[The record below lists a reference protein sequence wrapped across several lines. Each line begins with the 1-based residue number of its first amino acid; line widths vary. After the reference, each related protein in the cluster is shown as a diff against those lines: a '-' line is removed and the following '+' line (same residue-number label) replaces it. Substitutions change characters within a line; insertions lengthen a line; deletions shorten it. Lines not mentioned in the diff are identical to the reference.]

1 MKTYTTPNGKEIQI
15 VRDPKTAHIKIQFG
29 SGGELPQELSGF
41 YTSESFASRTI
52 VGYLEGLAK
61 QPVEVKQEEKEAP
74 KEEVIAV
81 KQTKSKVAPSKE
93 D

>member
-29 SGGELPQELSGF
+29 SGGELPQELTGF
-41 YTSESFASRTI
+41 YTSEAFASRAI
-52 VGYLEGLAK
+52 VGYLEGLVK
-61 QPVEVKQEEKEAP
+61 QPVEV
-74 KEEVIAV
+74 
-81 KQTKSKVAPSKE
+81 TKSKVAPSKE

>member
-41 YTSESFASRTI
+41 YTSEAFASRAI

-61 QPVEVKQEEKEAP
+61 QPVEVKKEEVTP
-74 KEEVIAV
+74 KEEVVEV

>member
-1 MKTYTTPNGKEIQI
+1 MLKTHNGKEIQI
-15 VRDPKTAHIKIQFG
+15 VRDFKTAHIKIQFG

-41 YTSESFASRTI
+41 YTSEAFASKAI

-61 QPVEVKQEEKEAP
+61 QPVEVK
-74 KEEVIAV
+74 KEEVTSKEEVEV

>member
-41 YTSESFASRTI
+41 YTSESFASRAI

-61 QPVEVKQEEKEAP
+61 QPVEVKKEEVTP
-74 KEEVIAV
+74 KEEVVEV

>member
-41 YTSESFASRTI
+41 YTSEAFASRAI

-61 QPVEVKQEEKEAP
+61 QPVEVKKEEEVTP
-74 KEEVIAV
+74 KEEVVEV

>member
-41 YTSESFASRTI
+41 YTSEAFASKAI
-52 VGYLEGLAK
+52 VGYLEGLPK
-61 QPVEVKQEEKEAP
+61 QTTEEVTPK
-74 KEEVIAV
+74 KEEVVAV

>member
-1 MKTYTTPNGKEIQI
+1 MKTYITPNGKEIQI

-41 YTSESFASRTI
+41 YTSEAFASKAI
-52 VGYLEGLAK
+52 VGYLEGFPK
-61 QPVEVKQEEKEAP
+61 QTTEEEAP
-74 KEEVIAV
+74 KKEEVVAV